1 MIGNIN
7 AINFD
12 DLKDV
17 DLERWGKNYLAPSL
31 LLIPVLT
38 PPLVHDT
45 ITSVKHLHQPL
56 LALTYWRLS
65 RTIST
70 THIAGDNLRVMECDL
85 PQEFQLGSVTL
96 PSLFPNNGLLPK
108 TYIKCKHNPNVK
120 GLIWKINYQPQ
131 KMVKQTPGNLLPHA
145 KMMRSRWVFVLSSPF
160 MALIF
165 IFQLIRVSSTR
176 MHQPPISL
184 NRSKRRPPSLP

>member
-56 LALTYWRLS
+56 LALTY
-65 RTIST
+65 
-70 THIAGDNLRVMECDL
+70 
-85 PQEFQLGSVTL
+85 
-96 PSLFPNNGLLPK
+96 
-108 TYIKCKHNPNVK
+108 
-120 GLIWKINYQPQ
+120 
-131 KMVKQTPGNLLPHA
+131 
-145 KMMRSRWVFVLSSPF
+145 
-160 MALIF
+160 
-165 IFQLIRVSSTR
+165 
-176 MHQPPISL
+176 
-184 NRSKRRPPSLP
+184 